1 MTDASPAPPAAR
13 SACRPGAKAVACAC
27 LVTASLWGLPPALAQ
42 VVESRAGE
50 FDARRPIATPPPRFG
65 YHRTKWRSW
74 TDEEATPSTGPKAAT
89 PAAPPRLEVPD
100 AREESPRGADHPP
113 PPPAAAIGAG
123 GMPRDGLTL
132 EQRAQRLARQ
142 AAAAKAGT
150 REQQSQFTRA
160 LVAEILAAHDPELRC
175 RIVATVADF
184 DTPEANAIL
193 AGGLQDPDDSVRMA
207 ACTAWGRKGGP
218 NAVQLLSTRYA
229 SDADLGVKLRALSA
243 LAELDDAA
251 AIPTL
256 AKALDDADP
265 VVRKRA
271 MQSLKQVSG
280 RDLGD
285 DVNAWRAWAADPDRA
300 APRWSWV
307 EAFRRLF

>member
-1 MTDASPAPPAAR
+1 M
-13 SACRPGAKAVACAC
+13 
-27 LVTASLWGLPPALAQ
+27 TASLWGLPSASGQ
-42 VVESRAGE
+42 VAENRAGE
-50 FDARRPIATPPPRFG
+50 FGTRVPIATPPPRFG

-74 TDEEATPSTGPKAAT
+74 EDDEPPASTNMKAAT

-100 AREESPRGADHPP
+100 LREESPRRADEPP
-113 PPPAAAIGAG
+113 PRAAAANAG
-123 GMPRDGLTL
+123 GMAGGGLTL

-142 AAAAKAGT
+142 AAAAKAGS

-193 AGGLQDPDDSVRMA
+193 TGALQDPNDRVRMT
-207 ACTAWGRKGGP
+207 ACTVWGRRGGP
-218 NAVQLLSTRYA
+218 SAVQLLSTRYD
-229 SDADLGVKLRALSA
+229 SDTDLGVRLRALAA
-243 LAELDDAA
+243 LAELDDDA
-251 AIPTL
+251 AIPAI

-271 MQSLKQVSG
+271 MQSLKQRSG
-280 RDLGD
+280 RDLGN
-285 DVNAWRAWAADPDRA
+285 DVDAWRAWAADPDRA
-300 APRWSWV
+300 APRWSWL
-307 EAFRRLF
+307 EAFRKLF